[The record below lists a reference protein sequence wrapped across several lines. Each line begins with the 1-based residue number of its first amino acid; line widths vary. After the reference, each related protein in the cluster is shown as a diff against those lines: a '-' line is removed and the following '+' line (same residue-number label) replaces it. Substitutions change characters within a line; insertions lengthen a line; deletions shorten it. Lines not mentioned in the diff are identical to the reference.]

1 MMIYEYNNMTKLS
14 HKEYVSSIVEMI
26 EDEWKDMI
34 YDKMISQFNL
44 LEKDDDLERIIKRLT
59 SESMNNLSQN
69 LYQFVMEKG
78 VPRKQRTTKKEKL

>member
-1 MMIYEYNNMTKLS
+1 MTKLS

-44 LEKDDDLERIIKRLT
+44 LEKDDDLERVIKRLT

-78 VPRKQRTTKKEKL
+78 VPRKQRTKKEKNI

>member
-1 MMIYEYNNMTKLS
+1 MTKLS

-34 YDKMISQFNL
+34 YDKLINQFNL
-44 LEKDDDLERIIKRLT
+44 LEKDDDVDRVIKRLT
-59 SESMNNLSQN
+59 SESMNNLSQH

-78 VPRKQRTTKKEKL
+78 VPRKQRTKKEKNL